1 MVSTDGLRLVR
12 EWSFGIGC
20 LLPHPISKLV
30 FQNCSSKKR
39 GFFQK
44 LDYVGLSFWVAV
56 TIHTETTPVGTI
68 LDCRTSRSDS
78 ESKTDIVMTQH
89 WDRIDVIFPFDK
101 RPFRPPFTILPL
113 ELYHNVN
120 LHSLGP
126 AFASHVQTMRKPSS
140 PSSQTTWSQS
150 KPKQNSGPGHILNAF
165 ARSE

>member
-1 MVSTDGLRLVR
+1 MKFWDWGPATTPY
-12 EWSFGIGC
+12 FKIG
-20 LLPHPISKLV
+20 ISKLV

-89 WDRIDVIFPFDK
+89 
-101 RPFRPPFTILPL
+101 
-113 ELYHNVN
+113 
-120 LHSLGP
+120 
-126 AFASHVQTMRKPSS
+126 
-140 PSSQTTWSQS
+140 
-150 KPKQNSGPGHILNAF
+150 
-165 ARSE
+165 